1 MIKNLIFHERNK
13 LISIKFHYIRELMK
27 NQEIELK
34 FYKLEDQ
41 IIYIFNKP
49 LKINALEKLKMMFVV
64 IDFITWIKGVC

>member
-1 MIKNLIFHERNK
+1 
-13 LISIKFHYIRELMK
+13 MK

>member
-1 MIKNLIFHERNK
+1 
-13 LISIKFHYIRELMK
+13 MK

-41 IIYIFNKP
+41 IIDIFNKS
-49 LKINALEKLKMMFVV
+49 LKIDALEKLKMIFVV